1 MGSPQTLT
9 DIILRFQYE
18 SYSKRIIPEVLNF
31 FATAF
36 MILGPTSMKISPI
49 PGSFP
54 LGDMQ
59 ESAGK
64 ERLSGLKL
72 RSKLA
77 AKCVVRKADL
87 PSLLELET
95 EDASVEEQEVEQHK
109 VDMLALN
116 IRLIRSGAE
125 MYSEAEAY
133 LEIFQPLLELMKAL
147 EASKIPK
154 ELKVSCKSIQGTL
167 KLTTLHIRRY
177 AKKRSTDLLAASNLP
192 LKLDSR
198 CPCRHSSPSPFHH
211 THPSSTYTSLPHHA
225 NTKIRMQNAMRP
237 GRSRL
242 CTKRSER
249 VRSESSERTTSSWLW
264 NVQRSR
270 KPRMRRTRRRC
281 DRSMDQLP
289 QRSEQRRRRW
299 RGKSNHVNVNISDQ
313 V

>member
-1 MGSPQTLT
+1 VF
-9 DIILRFQYE
+9 DIYAGQFLGAADLYTRLQRLSALFQYE

-31 FATAF
+31 FAAAF

-87 PSLLELET
+87 PSLLELGS
-95 EDASVEEQEVEQHK
+95 EDASLEEQEVEQHK

-116 IRLIRSGAE
+116 IRLIRSAAE

-133 LEIFQPLLELMKAL
+133 PEIFQPLLELMKSL

-154 ELKVSCKSIQGTL
+154 ELKVSRNSQI
-167 KLTTLHIRRY
+167 IPR
-177 AKKRSTDLLAASNLP
+177 DIAS
-192 LKLDSR
+192 S
-198 CPCRHSSPSPFHH
+198 
-211 THPSSTYTSLPHHA
+211 
-225 NTKIRMQNAMRP
+225 
-237 GRSRL
+237 
-242 CTKRSER
+242 
-249 VRSESSERTTSSWLW
+249 
-264 NVQRSR
+264 
-270 KPRMRRTRRRC
+270 
-281 DRSMDQLP
+281 QLP
-289 QRSEQRRRRW
+289 
-299 RGKSNHVNVNISDQ
+299 N
-313 V
+313 